1 MSDVG
6 NDEDEEQSPDVA
18 HILHLMQT
26 RMTKMKALSLGAELR
41 IAGDR
46 GKNIYARTLT
56 DLMRFSGR
64 SLQRLD
70 LSGCVQL
77 QMDSLLIVAQGCP
90 SLKALTVNGC
100 KDIFT
105 SPDLIW
111 TAAEGRVMNPMMD
124 RHSVLNTISYL
135 FSGLEELSFELVEI
149 TLETFLAFVASLKS
163 LNSLALGRISD
174 NINVEVNN
182 SNNNHITAQLEPFLR
197 LQHLRAV
204 SPPRFSLAQ
213 NGYHETVITELVS
226 LLASH
231 NPAGLRKLR
240 LLVPRLEP
248 VLIEVISKFESLEVL
263 GISALSVVAPFLALE
278 AKALRKFVY
287 KAPRYPNNLDPKT
300 LLSALV
306 QEDGIFFPS
315 KSTLKVLKI
324 PTCDQ
329 ELFGFIATQ
338 MPRLT
343 TLVTQA
349 TGTWR
354 CSEGTTS
361 IDDHHRDLS
370 TDADNLPCSV
380 NPIEAF
386 FELCSRDLKCFSWRG
401 WVRPMNNA
409 ALLACANNLGHSLR
423 TLSLR
428 DSPDVTDV
436 GLLHLS
442 KSLVRLTSLELE
454 DLSHRGVKGTTLQFV
469 SLTSLRLTRCKGI
482 RDETLATIVH
492 HHPLLTDLVL
502 YQVKA
507 GKRTCVAIGQLTS
520 LARLELWSFRARL
533 NNAALEEL
541 GSCTSLRSLQLTS
554 MPLID
559 MAGITAMVSRG
570 CASLKALF
578 VEDCVRLLWDSHGET
593 RKAIEDLFHG
603 SVSVQL
609 RAKPW

>member
-1 MSDVG
+1 
-6 NDEDEEQSPDVA
+6 
-18 HILHLMQT
+18 
-26 RMTKMKALSLGAELR
+26 
-41 IAGDR
+41 
-46 GKNIYARTLT
+46 
-56 DLMRFSGR
+56 
-64 SLQRLD
+64 
-70 LSGCVQL
+70 
-77 QMDSLLIVAQGCP
+77 MDSLLIIAQGCP
-90 SLKALTVNGC
+90 SLKALTVNSC
-100 KDIFT
+100 EDIFT

-111 TAAEGRVMNPMMD
+111 TAAEGSSGRAMNPMTD
-124 RHSVLNTISYL
+124 RHSMLNTISYL
-135 FSGLEELSFELVEI
+135 FSGLEEFSFELVEI

-213 NGYHETVITELVS
+213 NGYHEIIITELVT

-231 NPAGLRKLR
+231 NPSGLRKLR

-248 VLIEVISKFESLEVL
+248 VLIEAISKFESLEVL
-263 GISALSVVAPFLALE
+263 GISASSVVAPFLALE

-287 KAPRYPNNLDPKT
+287 TAPRYPNNLDPKT

-442 KSLVRLTSLELE
+442 KNLVHLASLELE
-454 DLSHRGVKGTTLQFV
+454 DLSHRGVKGTTLHFV
-469 SLTSLRLTRCKGI
+469 SLTSLRLIRCKGI
-482 RDETLATIVH
+482 RDETLATIVQR
-492 HHPLLTDLVL
+492 HPLLTELVL
-502 YQVKA
+502 NQVKA
-507 GKRTCVAIGQLTS
+507 GKHTCVAIGQLTS

-559 MAGITAMVSRG
+559 MAGITAMVGRG

-578 VEDCVRLLWDSHGET
+578 IEDCVRLLWDSHGET